1 VVSTIKREI
10 VDDVAGG
17 TRRSVYA
24 FAPQNYLGV
33 FFLLQDATLY
43 IKQEADII
51 EFWSY
56 AAPGIGIGNT
66 LATQR
71 IDLPFV

>member
-1 VVSTIKREI
+1 
-10 VDDVAGG
+10 
-17 TRRSVYA
+17 
-24 FAPQNYLGV
+24 V

-66 LATQR
+66 LAMQR
-71 IDLPFV
+71 VDFPFA